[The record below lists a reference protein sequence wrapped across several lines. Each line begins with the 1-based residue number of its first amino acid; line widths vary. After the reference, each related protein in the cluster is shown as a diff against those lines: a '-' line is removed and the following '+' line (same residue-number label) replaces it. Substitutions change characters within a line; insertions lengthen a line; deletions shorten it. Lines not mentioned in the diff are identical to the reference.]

1 MARTKNN
8 FLNAKPVSKMG
19 GGSGGVRKPSKP
31 YSKPPAGKK
40 VTPKLTPKASKPAP
54 KPAAPTVKGPV
65 PRPGLQNRGVRTTRD
80 LLPNSDR
87 RGGNLPKAGAQALR
101 SRTQGPKAPTTTKT
115 TQVVTKPVT
124 RTGPVK
130 GPVPPKGSSPVTM
143 PNSRRAGVNLPQTG
157 ARAERTATRVADLKK
172 ASTPKPNASAGTSAA
187 VRGAAAGGARGLVRG
202 AGKLLG
208 RVALPAAIAQQ
219 AKDVLNPKDN
229 IITRGAALG
238 RSIERVVGGGGGG
251 NATPAQRAAK
261 LKAQQNAKPS
271 KPPLSSTGVR
281 TNSGNTVRTGSP
293 EYNRYRQQQL
303 DDNKRRNASVRDT
316 TPSRQSTPS
325 SGGGNSS
332 PNRSSGGGNNAPR
345 TSASR
350 SQTPPTPRFTGTADE
365 GRKMWAEKYSSSKY
379 EGQAIQKEAKKLLD
393 EMKKRKEDKS
403 NATKAGWDGNK
414 NY

>member
-1 MARTKNN
+1 MATRKNN
-8 FLNAKPVSKMG
+8 FLNAKPVSRMG

-31 YSKPPAGKK
+31 YASPASTSGKPKLKAKPQKPDARDVMPNSRAKK
-40 VTPKLTPKASKPAP
+40 INLPSAANNAVPPKQGPTLKGTTPKTRISPN
-54 KPAAPTVKGPV
+54 AA
-65 PRPGLQNRGVRTTRD
+65 RD
-80 LLPNSDR
+80 SMPNSR
-87 RGGNLPKAGAQALR
+87 ARGINLPKAANNAIPPKPGPSLRGVTPGLR
-101 SRTQGPKAPTTTKT
+101 S
-115 TQVVTKPVT
+115 
-124 RTGPVK
+124 
-130 GPVPPKGSSPVTM
+130 S
-143 PNSRRAGVNLPQTG
+143 
-157 ARAERTATRVADLKK
+157 
-172 ASTPKPNASAGTSAA
+172 ASTAASLGSRFASGLGAVATAGAM
-187 VRGAAAGGARGLVRG
+187 VDKAREVF
-202 AGKLLG
+202 
-208 RVALPAAIAQQ
+208 
-219 AKDVLNPKDN
+219 NPKDN
-229 IITRGAALG
+229 ILTRGAALG

-332 PNRSSGGGNNAPR
+332 PSRSSGGGNNAPR

-350 SQTPPTPRFTGTADE
+350 SQTPSAPRFTGSVDE
-365 GRKMWAEKYSSSKY
+365 GRQKWAEKYSSSKY
-379 EGQAIQKEAKKLLD
+379 DGQAIQKEAKKLID

-403 NATKAGWDGNK
+403 NSSKAGWDGNK